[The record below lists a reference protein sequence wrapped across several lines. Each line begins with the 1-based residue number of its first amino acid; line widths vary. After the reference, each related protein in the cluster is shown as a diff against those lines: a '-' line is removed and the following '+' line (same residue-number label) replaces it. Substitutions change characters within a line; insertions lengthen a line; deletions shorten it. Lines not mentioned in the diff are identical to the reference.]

1 MFIINY
7 KSFIISVRFIFDEKR
22 SLNLWSFFYELTE
35 QTFLVL
41 LLFQCYNDYNIK
53 KNKYK
58 KIERFK
64 MNKIEEFQKLQ
75 EQLADEMPAFVSC
88 GVIAIE
94 NGLPIAGVI
103 ADPNTDLTIPAG
115 AFTEAFKSVVKA
127 YEYSNWGQVTEMLFS
142 GHDIITIL
150 FSLENG
156 NFYQGISV
164 KTTTTLGMVKAVYN
178 KYRER
183 VEMFLKTI

>member
-1 MFIINY
+1 MT
-7 KSFIISVRFIFDEKR
+7 KS
-22 SLNLWSFFYELTE
+22 
-35 QTFLVL
+35 
-41 LLFQCYNDYNIK
+41 
-53 KNKYK
+53 
-58 KIERFK
+58 
-64 MNKIEEFQKLQ
+64 EEFQKLQ
-75 EQLADEMPAFVSC
+75 EQLANETPAFVSC
-88 GVIAIE
+88 GVISAE
-94 NGLPIAGVI
+94 DGLPLAGVVG
-103 ADPNTDLTIPAG
+103 DPNLDLSVPAG